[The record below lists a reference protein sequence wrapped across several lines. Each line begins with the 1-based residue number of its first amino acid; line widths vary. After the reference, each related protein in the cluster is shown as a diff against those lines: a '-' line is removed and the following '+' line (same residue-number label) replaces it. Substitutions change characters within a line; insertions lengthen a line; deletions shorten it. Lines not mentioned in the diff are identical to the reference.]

1 MTEKTWPIDIEPTC
15 QLKWTWSTIYL
26 TNSSSASCHRTT
38 QYKFDLDTFDN
49 FHNLP
54 EKLRDRQLMLDG
66 KWPGNGCEYCKKIED
81 AGGYSD
87 RHFNNEQLTH
97 VTPDEVLTDPTA
109 INVVPKMV
117 EVYFD
122 NTCDLKCA
130 YCGPWY
136 SSLWAAENAKNGHF
150 RTGTYV
156 LPNTYKSSNN
166 RRAYVEKFWAWW
178 DKHYNEVTHFQFL
191 GGEPFYQKEFDEFV
205 EFVGNHRNP
214 ELTINITSNLNCST
228 DRLKEK
234 IEQFKGFQQD
244 GRIKTLQIVG
254 SIDCWGAE
262 QEHIRFPLNLAQWE
276 ENFEYLVSQE
286 WLILNINS
294 AISSLS
300 IKTMPDLLTRL
311 NVWRQKRPIY
321 QNFMTIQDPM
331 PLNPDYLGPDV
342 FTEDFKRII
351 EVMKESVYLDIY
363 YKNFV
368 TYMEGISK
376 QVGSSTA
383 NLAKMAELKNYLNEL
398 DRRRNTNW
406 PALYPWLVAHF
417 DKHNI
422 V

>member
-1 MTEKTWPIDIEPTC
+1 MNEKTWPIEIEPTC

-26 TNSSSASCHRTT
+26 SNSASASCHRTT
-38 QYKFDLDTFDN
+38 QYKFNLDNFDD

-66 KWPGNGCEYCKKIED
+66 QWPGNGCEYCKKIED

-87 RHFNNEQLTH
+87 RHFNNEKLQH
-97 VTPDEVLTDPTA
+97 VTPIEVIADPTA

-136 SSLWAAENAKNGHF
+136 SSLWAAENKKFGKF
-150 RTGTYV
+150 QTGGFV
-156 LPNTYKSSNN
+156 LDDAYKVSDN

-205 EFVGNHRNP
+205 EFVGNHCNP
-214 ELTINITSNLNCST
+214 NLWINITSNLNCDP

-234 IEQFKGFQQD
+234 IEQFKKFQQD

-254 SIDCWGAE
+254 SIDCWGPE
-262 QEHIRFPLNLAQWE
+262 QEHIRFPLDLDRWE
-276 ENFEYLVSQE
+276 KNFEYLVNQD
-286 WLILNINS
+286 WITLNINS
-294 AISSLS
+294 AISCLS
-300 IKTMPDLLTRL
+300 IKTMPELLTRL
-311 NVWRQKRPIY
+311 NTWRKKRPIY

-331 PLNPDYLGPDV
+331 PMNPDYLGPDI
-342 FTEDFKRII
+342 FTEDFNRII
-351 EVMKESVYLDIY
+351 AVMQETAKLDPWYES
-363 YKNFV
+363 FV
-368 TYMEGISK
+368 PYMEGISR
-376 QVGSSTA
+376 QVGASCV
-383 NLAKMAELKNYLNEL
+383 NIAKMTELKNYLDEL
-398 DRRRNTNW
+398 DRRRKTNW
-406 PALYPWLVAHF
+406 PKLYPWLVNHF
-417 DKHNI
+417 NQYNI
-422 V
+422 L